1 MLIGREKEKTIL
13 EKALRSKEAELVAV
27 VGRRR
32 VGKTFL
38 IKTVYADHLCFET
51 IGVQKASRK
60 EQLENFR
67 VQLRKSFGD
76 LSPSM
81 PLASWQEAFFAL
93 TDCLEKSGR
102 KGRQVLFFDEL
113 PWLAA
118 RKSGFLNAFSFFWN
132 IWASRQNL
140 VVVICGSAASW
151 MIQKVVND
159 KGGLHNRITRR
170 VELLPFNLYE
180 TEIFLKSKH
189 VRLDRYQILQL
200 YMAMGGVPQYLNEV
214 EGGKTAVQNI
224 NDICFQKGGA
234 LTQEFGKL
242 YPALFDDAE
251 NHIRIIRALAQKW
264 SGMSRA
270 ELLDATRLTDGG
282 GFSLYLEELE
292 ASGFITVYAPF
303 GKKKKEAR
311 FRLTDEYSLFYLQ
324 FIENRQNQGRN
335 QWQHLSQTQ
344 QYKSWSGYAF
354 ESICLKHIE
363 QINNA
368 LGISG
373 IYAEAS
379 GFYQPGKDGH
389 PGLQI
394 DLLIDRNDN
403 AINLFE
409 IKFYKEPLLMDKTL
423 ANEWRTK
430 MALFKHYTQTKKHV
444 FLNVFSTFGIMENE
458 HSLGLIDKQ
467 LTMDVLFAEE

>member
-1 MLIGREKEKTIL
+1 MLIGREKEKGIL
-13 EKALRSKEAELVAV
+13 EKALRSNEAELVAV
-27 VGRRR
+27 IGRRR

-38 IKTVYADHLCFET
+38 IKTVYAEHIHFET
-51 IGVQKASRK
+51 IGVQHAPRK

-67 VQLRKSFGD
+67 VQMRKAFGE
-76 LSPSM
+76 LAPTK

-93 TDCLEKSGR
+93 TDCLEKSENKAR
-102 KGRQVLFFDEL
+102 KVLFFDEL

-132 IWASRQNL
+132 IWASHQNL

-170 VELLPFNLYE
+170 IELQPFNLQE
-180 TEIFLKSKH
+180 TEAFLKNRH

-214 EGGKTAVQNI
+214 ESGKTAVQNI
-224 NDICFQKGGA
+224 NDICFQRGGV

-270 ELLDATRLTDGG
+270 ELLAATSLADGG
-282 GFSLYLEELE
+282 GFSLCLEELE
-292 ASGFITVYAPF
+292 ASGFISVYPPF

-311 FRLTDEYSLFYLQ
+311 YRLTDEYSLFYLQ
-324 FIENRQNQGRN
+324 FIENQQHQGKN

-363 QINNA
+363 QINHA

-379 GFYQPGKDGH
+379 GFYQSGKDGH

-409 IKFYKEPLLMDKTL
+409 IKFYKEPLFMDKAL
-423 ANEWRTK
+423 ADEMRTK
-430 MALFKHYTQTKKHV
+430 SALFKHYTQTRKHV
-444 FLNVFSTFGIMENE
+444 FLNVLSTFGIVENE

-467 LTMDVLFAEE
+467 LTMDVLFVGV